1 MSRDATKPIIFG
13 EAFKMQ
19 DNERIKIL
27 EGFKAEVILTSGK
40 AVTVDLNKVSTREFR
55 EMTDP
60 RQPDRDEAITIAK
73 ACGMT
78 VEEIINLPF
87 PDYRLIGNAFMRLA
101 TKPLENLN

>member
-1 MSRDATKPIIFG
+1 
-13 EAFKMQ
+13 MQ

-40 AVTVDLNKVSTREFR
+40 SVTVDLNKVSTREFR

-60 RQPDRDEAITIAK
+60 KQPDRDEAITIAK
-73 ACGMT
+73 ACSMT
-78 VEEIINLPF
+78 VEEIVNLPF